1 MPKLRKMLGDVNS
14 AECISLMKLIETQSK
29 STLAAW
35 AVGYVKEN
43 YLGIYEA
50 AYPED
55 HRLRDAVSACEEC
68 LTGAKK
74 LSEIKP
80 VLKEAAQSAR
90 DAADHPVGQAAAR
103 AVSTACGILQT
114 PTNALGFIFYGAAA
128 SAYSQAGL
136 DEKREV
142 YDRLAENEFKKVYA
156 SLKKAA
162 VTDEPNP
169 VKVKWNC

>member
-14 AECISLMKLIETQSK
+14 EECISLMQLIETQSK
-29 STLAAW
+29 STLTAW

-43 YLGIYEA
+43 YLGLYEA
-50 AYPED
+50 EHPED

-68 LTGAKK
+68 LTGTKK

-90 DAADHPVGQAAAR
+90 DAADYPVGQAAAR
-103 AVSTACGILQT
+103 AVSTACGTLQT

-128 SAYSQAGL
+128 
-136 DEKREV
+136 
-142 YDRLAENEFKKVYA
+142 
-156 SLKKAA
+156 KA
-162 VTDEPNP
+162 
-169 VKVKWNC
+169 

>member
-1 MPKLRKMLGDVNS
+1 MPKLRKMLGEVDS
-14 AECISLMKLIETQSK
+14 AECISLMRLIETQSK

-50 AYPED
+50 EMPKD
-55 HRLRDAVSACEEC
+55 RRLSDAVSACMEC
-68 LTGAKK
+68 LTGKKK

-80 VLKEAAQSAR
+80 ILKEAAQCAR
-90 DAADHPVGQAAAR
+90 DSADCPVVQAAAR
-103 AVSTACGILQT
+103 AVSTACGTLQT

-128 SAYSQAGL
+128 KAYSEAGL
-136 DEKREV
+136 DESKEV
-142 YDRLAENEFKKVYA
+142 YDRLADVEFRNVYE

-162 VTDEPNP
+162 VVDEKNP

>member
-14 AECISLMKLIETQSK
+14 EECISLMQLIETQSK
-29 STLAAW
+29 STLTAW

-43 YLGIYEA
+43 YLGLYEA
-50 AYPED
+50 EHPED

-68 LTGAKK
+68 LTGTKK

-80 VLKEAAQSAR
+80 VLKEAA
-90 DAADHPVGQAAAR
+90 R
-103 AVSTACGILQT
+103 AVSTACGTLQT

-128 SAYSQAGL
+128 KAYSQAGL
-136 DEKREV
+136 DGSKEV
-142 YDRLAENEFKKVYA
+142 YDRLADVEFRNVYE

-162 VTDEPNP
+162 VEDEKNP